1 MLDCYDISM
10 SLLPLFGFLLY
21 SIYADRVMSVV
32 CAGVRWTIV
41 QCNEAT
47 QGTSL
52 LSNTSIRS
60 TWRLNSKCRST
71 TSKPQSAATRLQ
83 KSLAIKTSYRS
94 TSDRNLM
101 VSSITPPRTVCDTG
115 NAVVQINSVSG
126 CRTPRNV

>member
-1 MLDCYDISM
+1 M

-52 LSNTSIRS
+52 LSEYFNQVDMASQ
-60 TWRLNSKCRST
+60 LK
-71 TSKPQSAATRLQ
+71 
-83 KSLAIKTSYRS
+83 
-94 TSDRNLM
+94 
-101 VSSITPPRTVCDTG
+101 
-115 NAVVQINSVSG
+115 VQINHVKAAVGSHAATEVISD
-126 CRTPRNV
+126 